1 MSKREHS
8 LGRMT
13 DTHIHSLKKEK
24 YMTGIIGAMSVEVEA
39 LKSKIINPKRECFSG
54 IEFVSGILCGA
65 EVVVAQCG
73 IGKVFAA
80 VCAQTM
86 IIKYG
91 VKRIINTGVAGTLC
105 DKVGILDFAVSSAV
119 VQHDM
124 DTTAI
129 GDAPGLIS
137 GINIVEI
144 PASAELCERVIA
156 LGRAQGNRCEGG
168 IIASGDQF
176 INNAERKAFIRDTF
190 GAIACEMEGA
200 AIGHTCYLSGVDF
213 VVIRCISDNASGEAE
228 MEYPEMVKLAAVRS
242 QALVEAILSEV
253 R

>member
-1 MSKREHS
+1 M
-8 LGRMT
+8 
-13 DTHIHSLKKEK
+13 I
-24 YMTGIIGAMSVEVEA
+24 GIIGAMSVEVEA
-39 LKSKIINPKRECFSG
+39 LKSKIKDAKREIIG
-54 IEFVSGILCGA
+54 GTEFVSGTLNGKA
-65 EVVVAQCG
+65 VVVAQSG

-80 VCAQTM
+80 LCAHTM
-86 IIKYG
+86 ILKYN
-91 VKRIINTGVAGTLC
+91 VEAVINTGVAGTLT
-105 DKVGILDFAVSSAV
+105 DRIGILDFAISNGV

-144 PASAELCERVIA
+144 PADKKLSELAFECAEEQANKCE
-156 LGRAQGNRCEGG
+156 LG

-176 INNAERKAFIRDTF
+176 INNADRKTFIRDTF

-200 AIGHTCYLSGVDF
+200 AIGHACYVSNVPF

-228 MEYPEMVKLAAVRS
+228 MESPEMVKIAAVKS
-242 QALVEAILSEV
+242 QAIVERMLE
-253 R
+253 RM